1 MSLGSFVKEILSINK
16 DRVSMPRIK
25 GVDIPNEK
33 RIEYALTY
41 IEGVGLTTSR
51 NILKIAKVNP
61 DKRSKDLTDAEIAEI
76 NNAISALEVP
86 IEGELRRIVTSNIR
100 RLKEIKSYRGLRH
113 HLGLPVRCQ
122 RTRTNAR
129 TRKGKKKTVGGQK
142 KKLAKK

>member
-1 MSLGSFVKEILSINK
+1 
-16 DRVSMPRIK
+16 MPRIK

-33 RIEYALTY
+33 RIEAALTY
-41 IEGVGLTTSR
+41 IQGIGITKSKEVLEKS
-51 NILKIAKVNP
+51 KINP
-61 DKRSKDLTDAEIAEI
+61 DKRAKDLTDSEIADI
-76 NNAISALEVP
+76 NSTISSMEMP

-113 HLGLPVRCQ
+113 HLGLPVRGQ

-142 KKLAKK
+142 RKLAKK

>member
-1 MSLGSFVKEILSINK
+1 
-16 DRVSMPRIK
+16 MPRIK

-33 RIEYALTY
+33 RIETSLTY
-41 IEGVGLTTSR
+41 IEGIGLETSKK
-51 NILKIAKVNP
+51 ILDMAKVNP
-61 DKRSKDLTDAEIAEI
+61 DARAKDLTDAEIAEI
-76 NNAISALEVP
+76 SNAISTLEIP
-86 IEGELRRIVTSNIR
+86 IEGELRRITTSNIR

-113 HLGLPVRCQ
+113 HLGLPARGQ